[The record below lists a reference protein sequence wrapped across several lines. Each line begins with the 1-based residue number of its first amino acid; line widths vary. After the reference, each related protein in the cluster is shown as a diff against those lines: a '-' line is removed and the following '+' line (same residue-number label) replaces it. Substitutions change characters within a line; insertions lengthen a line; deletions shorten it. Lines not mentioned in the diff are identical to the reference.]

1 MTAAACLLEYRESV
15 QKIESYIA
23 AAHTVNATG
32 HYVHC
37 QDYRQFVISSAVVRF
52 SVAWESFLEHIYC
65 AFLVG
70 EPDLEGNVVP
80 CCVRAVDE
88 QHAQRLLIGTNTYFD
103 WTNPDKIIQLSE
115 LYLERDNPIH
125 TAISSTKNDLFDLK
139 TIRNAAAHISST
151 TQKQLDALASRLFN
165 RQMIGTTVSD
175 VVNLV
180 KTDGKTVWEYYKD
193 LLDAAAE
200 SVARGQV

>member
-23 AAHTVNATG
+23 AAHTVDVTG
-32 HYVHC
+32 NYVHG

-52 SVAWESFLEHIYC
+52 SVAWESFLERIFC

-70 EPDLEGNVVP
+70 EPDLVGNVVP

-125 TAISSTKNDLFDLK
+125 TAISSTKNDLIDLK
-139 TIRNAAAHISST
+139 NIRNAAAHVSST
-151 TQKQLDALASRLFN
+151 TQTKLDAIASRLFG
-165 RQMIGTTVSD
+165 RQMVGVTVSD
-175 VVNLV
+175 VMNFVRA
-180 KTDGKTVWEYYKD
+180 DGKTVWTYYKD

-200 SVARGQV
+200 GVAKGQV